1 MGPIISIAAGLLK
14 MIINLSRGQVEIMEA
29 MLKTMMRLSP
39 ILMMKAIVV
48 LLLLLAYQIAV
59 IRERVV
65 SQMLVEHFKIQQF
78 MFLVLSPA
86 QLQRVY
92 RH

>member
-1 MGPIISIAAGLLK
+1 VGPIISIAAGLLK